1 MSQSKSLAIG
11 AFVLFI
17 SIIGGGWFLEIAP
30 QLSIVSTVHKDHA
43 NVLALNAKNQ
53 LLLTKLKADFQ
64 NIGPLKSQLDR
75 LSISVPPSANISAF
89 ISEVNSMA
97 NAHKTTIKSLIVSDA
112 KPYTLSAPPP
122 SDNGIKEPSSPQSNP
137 KITSANFV
145 VIPIQITASG
155 QYTNVLDFINSI
167 QMGQRLFLISAL
179 SSTGSMGGNAGGAVS
194 TMSGKAAGK
203 VDASIGGY
211 IYVLLD

>member
-1 MSQSKSLAIG
+1 M
-11 AFVLFI
+11 
-17 SIIGGGWFLEIAP
+17 
-30 QLSIVSTVHKDHA
+30 HKDHA

-179 SSTGSMGGNAGGAVS
+179 SSTGSMGGNAGDAVS
-194 TMSGKAAGK
+194 TLSGKAAGK